1 VRHWRLE
8 APSRVTGEGV
18 TNHMSHI
25 RNQSAPVNGGAT
37 VSEQKLQDFDDRY
50 GDLIRDPGWLAWA
63 KSQFREVAV
72 ADTWPRQAGLRI
84 LIIIIERFNGAK
96 GYAWPSYDELAGCTL
111 LNRSTAIRWV
121 ARLERLGWI
130 FIKARSTGRGNTNE
144 LVLNF
149 DRIADAI
156 AEKEKA
162 EKEKGVRRKGGR
174 CGGLKTER
182 VAEGGCSLPET
193 GTSATPTT
201 TPTRS
206 ENGVLE
212 WTDAG
217 RSPADAGRARAGEAA
232 PDLFERLWALPWP
245 DKSFK
250 ARNAAK
256 RAVAAT
262 KARAD
267 APPDD
272 LLVAKAESYLAHV
285 PRAEQRW
292 LSVWLRDEGWL
303 CDESPPKPDRA
314 SKANGKAAPQ
324 GSIAAR
330 FPVGTRVRDTHNG
343 DCGRVVEQCPPRKE
357 YGEADEPVRIVWDDG
372 VDEWYREKDLRAF
385 EVVVGS
391 GEADPDEFYDPDR
404 DETVQQFAAR
414 RGFAVGVKVR
424 QDNEGLDE
432 DEWKDEN
439 EIGEVIGIDDHV
451 EVKWPSKQGTSSYD
465 GCGLNCLLAVS

>member
-1 VRHWRLE
+1 
-8 APSRVTGEGV
+8 
-18 TNHMSHI
+18 MSNI
-25 RNQSAPVNGGAT
+25 RNQSAPVNGDAT

-63 KSQFREVAV
+63 KSQFREAAV

-96 GYAWPSYDELAGCTL
+96 GYAWPSYDELAECTL
-111 LNRSTAIRWV
+111 LSRRTAIRWV
-121 ARLERLGWI
+121 ARLDRLGWI
-130 FIKARSTGRGNTNE
+130 FIKARSTGRGNANE

-156 AEKEKA
+156 AEKA
-162 EKEKGVRRKGGR
+162 EKDRKGDRRKGDS
-174 CGGLKTER
+174 CGGLRSER
-182 VAEGGCSLPET
+182 VTDVGGLAPET
-193 GTSATPTT
+193 GTSVTPTT

-217 RSPADAGRARAGEAA
+217 RSPADAGRARAGEVAPKKAA
-232 PDLFERLWALPWP
+232 PGSLFERLWALPWI

-256 RAVAAT
+256 RAVDET

-292 LSVWLRDEGWL
+292 LSVWLRGEGWL

-314 SKANGKAAPQ
+314 PKANGKAAPER
-324 GSIAAR
+324 GVKLRVGMVLRSDEGNVVKVLSLRDDKVEVFYLECPSAPDLMEGKKFLHPRESYEAR
-330 FPVGTRVRDTHNG
+330 EDWFEWDGKPLPESPIQARAREAGLVVGARVRDVT
-343 DCGRVVEQCPPRKE
+343 DVSD
-357 YGEADEPVRIVWDDG
+357 ADDYERH
-372 VDEWYREKDLRAF
+372 
-385 EVVVGS
+385 
-391 GEADPDEFYDPDR
+391 
-404 DETVQQFAAR
+404 
-414 RGFAVGVKVR
+414 
-424 QDNEGLDE
+424 EG
-432 DEWKDEN
+432 
-439 EIGEVIGIDDHV
+439 IGEVIGTYSGGLVIV
-451 EVKWPSKQGTSSYD
+451 QWPDSSYRLSL
-465 GCGLNCLLAVS
+465 GEHEWARIQVVAP